1 MSINII
7 LPYKEKFT
15 KNKAS
20 SVSITVRNNF
30 QHSKYKKFIRIFGQ
44 SVENP
49 MYEKN
54 FFGIKRHWNFFR
66 SKNENIA
73 IQMCNM
79 INSEN
84 SIKQIIE
91 IHNRPY
97 LVNLIK
103 SKISTSHKLTL
114 FLHNDPL
121 EMKGSKSIADR
132 LEILSKSDKIY
143 CVSEYIKNRFL
154 EGLPKKSK
162 KVVVLHNGVKRLKTK
177 PKLKQKLVIFVGRI
191 VKDKGV
197 HLFVNAISE
206 IYDNFHDWNFKI
218 IGSPKLGINK
228 FDKFSCKI
236 KNHFEGLGSR
246 AKMVGFVNS
255 TDLKKIMKK
264 TSIIVIPSIWEEPF
278 GLVAAEAMSNG
289 IAIIASRVGGLSEV
303 VRKRGFLLKNIDQR
317 KICQKLKLLMNNPD
331 LLTSYQKKSFENLMF
346 DSKITSSILDKYR
359 DSLFFEN

>member
-30 QHSKYKKFIRIFGQ
+30 EFSKYKKSIRIFGQ
-44 SVENP
+44 WVENP

-54 FFGIKRHWNFFR
+54 FFGIKKHWNFLK

-73 IQMCNM
+73 NQMCKM

-84 SIKQIIE
+84 GIKQIIE

-114 FLHNDPL
+114 FLHNDPK
-121 EMKGSKSIADR
+121 EMKGSKSITDR
-132 LEILSKSDKIY
+132 QEILSKSDKIY
-143 CVSEYIKNRFL
+143 CVSQYIRNRFL

-162 KVVVLHNGVKRLKTK
+162 KVVVLYNGVKRFKTK
-177 PKLKQKLVIFVGRI
+177 PKLKQKQVIYVGRI

-236 KNHFEGLGSR
+236 KNDFEGLGSR

-264 TSIIVIPSIWEEPF
+264 SSIIVIPSIWEEPF
-278 GLVAAEAMSNG
+278 GLVAAEAMSNA
-289 IAIIASRVGGLSEV
+289 IAIIASRVGGLSEI
-303 VRKRGFLLKNIDQR
+303 VRKSGILLSNINER
-317 KICQKLKLLMNNPD
+317 KICQKLKLLMNNPN
-331 LLTSYQKKSFENLMF
+331 LLSSYQKISFENLMF
-346 DSKITSSILDKYR
+346 DSKITSSILDQYR